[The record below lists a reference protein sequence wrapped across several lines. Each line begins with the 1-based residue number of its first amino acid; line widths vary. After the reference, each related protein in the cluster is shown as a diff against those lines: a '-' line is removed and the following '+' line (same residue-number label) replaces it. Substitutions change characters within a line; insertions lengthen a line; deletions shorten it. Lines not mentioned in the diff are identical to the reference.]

1 MFMLFN
7 ATFNNISIISC
18 GRDART
24 ISINVKYIFLVYQL
38 ELTRTG
44 NFKPSFVK
52 IRPVVAKLWPFQL
65 PDPPPPSV
73 FQDGHQGKHPFQHFS
88 MVNISMIVFF
98 CCIIFCFL
106 GEQTYVY
113 KNFFL
118 SRLVEK
124 TTKGM
129 FMSLFHITPT

>member
-1 MFMLFN
+1 LWNQAENDNYINVQLNYGLMFMLFN

-52 IRPVVAKLWPFQL
+52 IRPVVAKLWPFQI
-65 PDPPPPSV
+65 PDPPPP
-73 FQDGHQGKHPFQHFS
+73 FCIPRWPPGKTPFS
-88 MVNISMIVFF
+88 
-98 CCIIFCFL
+98 
-106 GEQTYVY
+106 T
-113 KNFFL
+113 
-118 SRLVEK
+118 
-124 TTKGM
+124 
-129 FMSLFHITPT
+129 LFHG